1 MIFLKLLNY
10 IKKVKIN
17 NMDAIQEIKDILAQP
32 VVVKEKNQKMSEMA
46 KKTKNPNP
54 YGANRYFRDPR
65 EIKCWEY
72 YLKTV
77 RKGSPNAK
85 ACALKAGYSEQ
96 TACNITQH
104 PWFQKRLSKLRRS
117 EMVIKAEKVLEE
129 ILDMPNEIEIMTADG
144 TPTGLKKIDTS
155 LINQK
160 RDVAKFI
167 AERLLS
173 DKYAPKSK
181 VDVEQKITMQA
192 IVAEI
197 KQVINEDE

>member
-1 MIFLKLLNY
+1 
-10 IKKVKIN
+10 
-17 NMDAIQEIKDILAQP
+17 MDAIQEIKEILNKP
-32 VVVKEKNQKMSEMA
+32 VVVKEKNQKMSELA
-46 KKTKNPNP
+46 KRTKNPNP
-54 YGANRYFRDPR
+54 YGANKYYRDPR

-77 RKGSPNAK
+77 QKGSPNAR

-96 TACNITQH
+96 TANSITQH

-117 EMVIKAEKVLEE
+117 EMINKAEKVLEE

-144 TPTGLKKIDTS
+144 MPTGLKKLDTS

-167 AERLLS
+167 AEKLI
-173 DKYAPKSK
+173 KEYEKKP
-181 VDVEQKITMQA
+181 DVAVYQNVSILDIINNFEKKDG
-192 IVAEI
+192 AEI
-197 KQVINEDE
+197 RGQVLETE